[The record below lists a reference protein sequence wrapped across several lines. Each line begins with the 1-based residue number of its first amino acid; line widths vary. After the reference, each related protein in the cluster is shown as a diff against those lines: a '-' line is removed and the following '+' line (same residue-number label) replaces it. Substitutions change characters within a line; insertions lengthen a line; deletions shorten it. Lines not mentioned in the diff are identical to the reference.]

1 VGVTGLMKRVLLVFV
16 DGLGLGAPDDAVN
29 PLARPE
35 TAGLRRLLAG
45 EAHPIDACLGVAG
58 APQSATGQAALLTGV
73 NAPRLLGRHCEGFPG
88 PTLTA
93 LLQREN
99 ILRRVYA
106 AGRQAAFANAY
117 YADDRE
123 TVARRSLRSATT
135 VSALTV
141 PDGIRCRPMLE
152 RNRAV
157 FHDVT
162 RAGLRDRGYT
172 GPLIT
177 PAEGAAHL
185 AAIALQHD
193 LTLFEYFETDRAGH
207 RGRMDDALHTLGI
220 LDGLLGG
227 LVREA
232 RGGAFLLLLT
242 SDHGNIEDLGVRG
255 HTHNPVPFL
264 AVGPGRETVC
274 ARVTC
279 LTDIAPAILAYL
291 GCAV

>member
-1 VGVTGLMKRVLLVFV
+1 MNRVLLVFV
-16 DGLGLGAPDDAVN
+16 DGLGFGSRDAVVN

-35 TAGLRRLLAG
+35 TASFSRLLAA
-45 EAHPIDACLGVAG
+45 EAQPIDACLGVPG
-58 APQSATGQAALLTGV
+58 APQSATGQTALLTGV
-73 NAPRLLGRHCEGFPG
+73 NAPHLMGRHIEGFPG

-93 LLQREN
+93 LLEREN
-99 ILRRVYA
+99 LLRRAHA
-106 AGRQAAFANAY
+106 AGGRAAFANAY
-117 YADDRE
+117 DADATE

-152 RNRAV
+152 RNAAV

-185 AAIALQHD
+185 AAIALRHD

-207 RGRMDDALHTLGI
+207 RGRMEEAVRVLGI
-220 LDGLLGG
+220 LDGVLAG
-227 LVREA
+227 LVRQA

-255 HTHNPVPFL
+255 HTRNPVPFL
-264 AVGPGRETVC
+264 AVGPGSEAMRE
-274 ARVTC
+274 RVHA
-279 LTDIAPAILAYL
+279 LTDIAPAVLAHL
-291 GCAV
+291 ACAT